1 MASVDVPDGTSFAYA
16 IAEGSITSTPILRTS
31 LAPTA
36 VTDPA
41 VLEGTVADG
50 VLRAGQLVVSGTF
63 VAPEDVGRGS
73 GPATFADA
81 LPAATVAVSFDPAGP
96 SALSNMIT
104 PGDRVNLLVNAPN
117 ASVPRLP
124 APTGPA
130 VLPS

>member
-1 MASVDVPDGTSFAYA
+1 MASVDVPDGTSFADA

-50 VLRAGQLVVSGTF
+50 VLRAGQVVVSGTF

-81 LPAATVAVSFDPAGP
+81 LPEGTVAVSFDAAGS
-96 SALSNMIT
+96 SAVSNLIS
-104 PGDRVNLLVNAPN
+104 PGDRVKDRKCT
-117 ASVPRLP
+117 RLN
-124 APTGPA
+124 
-130 VLPS
+130 SSH

>member
-50 VLRAGQLVVSGTF
+50 VLRAGQVVVSGTF
-63 VAPEDVGRGS
+63 VAPADVGRGS

-81 LPAATVAVSFDPAGP
+81 LPEGTVAVPFA
-96 SALSNMIT
+96 
-104 PGDRVNLLVNAPN
+104 APDLRR
-117 ASVPRLP
+117 ASCRARGSQTVGIPV
-124 APTGPA
+124 GA
-130 VLPS
+130 VYLK

>member
-1 MASVDVPDGTSFAYA
+1 MASVDVPDGTSFADA

-50 VLRAGQLVVSGTF
+50 VLRAGQVVVSGTF
-63 VAPEDVGRGS
+63 VDPEDVGRGS

-81 LPAATVAVSFDPAGP
+81 LPEGPVAVSFEPAGP
-96 SALSNMIT
+96 AAVSNLIT
-104 PGDRVNLLVNAPN
+104 PRDQVTHLVT
-117 ASVPRLP
+117 LP
-124 APTGPA
+124 KIGRT
-130 VLPS
+130 SCR